1 MNDAKILVSTTLI
14 KFNTTLAI
22 KECILQQF
30 FEVQEMRIIIHR
42 LRFLVFSLVCF
53 EEVRSSMK

>member
-30 FEVQEMRIIIHR
+30 FEVQEMRIMIHR
-42 LRFLVFSLVCF
+42 LRFFSF
-53 EEVRSSMK
+53 

>member
-1 MNDAKILVSTTLI
+1 MLKLLFIATLI
-14 KFNTTLAI
+14 KFNTTLGI

-42 LRFLVFSLVCF
+42 HRFNELRRF
-53 EEVRSSMK
+53 